1 MSKWSLR
8 MLLPNGTVLANRN
21 DANSTKKIDSYSG
34 MEEEYTFCVENR
46 ETPAVFTVKFY
57 QGLEVKRLL
66 VQLADLQTLAKANDT
81 TILKAV
87 VDQVL

>member
-1 MSKWSLR
+1 

-57 QGLEVKRLL
+57 QGLE
-66 VQLADLQTLAKANDT
+66 LADLQTLAKANDT